1 MPPGDRAGHGRSREM
16 GGRRRG
22 NDADFEGMGRGDKI
36 LIAALAVLGVVA
48 MAVILVLSLL
58 SSPEW
63 IQFVLAMVLFAALA
77 LGSYRYV
84 ITPSGR
90 GQESGS
96 D

>member
-1 MPPGDRAGHGRSREM
+1 M
-16 GGRRRG
+16 GSRRRG
-22 NDADFEGMGRGDKI
+22 NDADFEGMSRSDQI
-36 LIAALAVLGVVA
+36 WIAALAALGVVA

-63 IQFVLAMVLFAALA
+63 IQFVLALVLFAAIA
-77 LGSYRYV
+77 LGAYRYV